1 MAVSRGG
8 GITILG
14 YGPSYSCYIYS
25 INLLGLIFFSRTTLL
40 TIGDFKHG

>member
-14 YGPSYSCYIYS
+14 YGPSYSCYSYS
-25 INLLGLIFFSRTTLL
+25 IKMFGLIFFFEKQIFLE
-40 TIGDFKHG
+40 